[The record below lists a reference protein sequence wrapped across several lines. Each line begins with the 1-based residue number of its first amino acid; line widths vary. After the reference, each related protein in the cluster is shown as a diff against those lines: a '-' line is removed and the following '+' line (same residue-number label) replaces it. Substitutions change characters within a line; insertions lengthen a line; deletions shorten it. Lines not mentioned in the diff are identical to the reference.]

1 MKHFARI
8 VLALICVGSAAS
20 LVEAQRLNVDPTRPY
35 SSDEQRQ
42 NEQLYKK
49 SLKQQEKAQKKEEKA
64 LRKARKKQLKE
75 GEQINKARQKQIEQ
89 ANRR

>member
-49 SLKQQEKAQKKEEKA
+49 SLKQQEKAQKKA